1 MAKTVTFSVSTG
13 YVGSKREETFTFDEL
28 GIDESLQG
36 EELENELQE
45 QFNEWVWENINA
57 SYDVVEE

>member
-45 QFNEWVWENINA
+45 RFEEWVWENINA